1 MLLGI
6 IYYFIVNWNHVKAVD
21 DIDEIYLILS
31 YLFISQSITT
41 HDRFAVSS
49 LIEYVGILTE
59 SGRQNVLSVWVLWK
73 AKMAFS

>member
-31 YLFISQSITT
+31 YLFISQSIIT